1 MSTEILNKNINII
14 IFASGNGSNAENIIR
29 YFTKTNHNIQFK
41 VVTNN
46 LNAGVVKRCE
56 NLNIEYLIFK
66 KKDFENTKVLK
77 FLEKI
82 KPYLII
88 LAGFLLKIPN
98 SIINNF
104 EKKIVNIHPSLLPKY
119 GGIGMYGINVH
130 NKVIAN
136 KEKESGISIHY
147 VNNNY
152 DEGEIIFQKSIEINY
167 PSDSEKLSKKIH
179 KLEMEYFPKTIEK
192 LIKYTHNE

>member
-41 VVTNN
+41 VITNN
-46 LNAGVVKRCE
+46 QNAGVIKRCE
-56 NLNIEYLIFK
+56 NLDIECLIFK

-119 GGIGMYGINVH
+119 GGKGMYGINVH
-130 NKVIAN
+130 KKVIAN

-147 VNNNY
+147 VNGNY

-179 KLEMEYFPKTIEK
+179 KLEMEYLPKTIEK
-192 LIKYTHNE
+192 LIKHIHNE